1 MYFTLS
7 MSVFLFR
14 VSVGYLVPVEL
25 RFPATES
32 TDACEPSCGCWEL
45 NPDPLQEQQ
54 ALSPTAEPSLQS
66 PPPFIYG
73 GEGEFLACPVSWD

>member
-1 MYFTLS
+1 MHFTLS

-14 VSVGYLVPVEL
+14 VSVGYLVPVEV
-25 RFPATES
+25 RFPGTENR
-32 TDACEPSCGCWEL
+32 DACEPSCRCWEL

-73 GEGEFLACPVSWD
+73 GEGEFLACLVSWD